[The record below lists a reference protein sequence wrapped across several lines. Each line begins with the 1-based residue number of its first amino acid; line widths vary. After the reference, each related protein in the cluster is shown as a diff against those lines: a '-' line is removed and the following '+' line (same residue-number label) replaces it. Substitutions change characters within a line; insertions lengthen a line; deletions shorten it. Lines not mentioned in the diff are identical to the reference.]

1 MPATQIRILIADDDS
16 EDLELIEEHILAV
29 EPRAQLHKFMDGFSA
44 YNFLHSRSSD
54 EQPSL
59 IILDYNMPGLSGS
72 QVLAALKLSD
82 RYSGIPKIVLSTSNS
97 ANFMEESLANGA
109 LEYIVKPASM
119 KEIHQLAKK
128 LVTLAVEGTNPQ
140 ANIPRT

>member
-16 EDLELIEEHILAV
+16 EDLELIEEQILTV

-44 YNFLHSRSSD
+44 YDFLRSRSSD

-72 QVLAALKLSD
+72 QVLAALKGAGCYTS
-82 RYSGIPKIVLSTSNS
+82 IPKIVLSTSNS
-97 ANFMEESLANGA
+97 ASFMEESLGNGA
-109 LEYIVKPASM
+109 SEYIVKPASM
-119 KEIHQLAKK
+119 KEIHELAKK
-128 LVTLAVEGTNPQ
+128 LVNLAAAGVNP
-140 ANIPRT
+140 